1 MEYRGTVKGG
11 VVVLEQGA
19 ALAEGTEVRVAT
31 LPETTATVWD
41 KLRLLAG
48 SAKGLPKDA
57 ASQHDHYLYGTPK
70 T

>member
-31 LPETTATVWD
+31 VSETPATVWD

-57 ASQHDHYLYGTPK
+57 ARQHDHYLYGTPK